1 MQGHGQKNKQRET
14 TKRQARFMNKAI
26 YAKWKNKH
34 CCGAYF
40 LISFKGKVT

>member
-26 YAKWKNKH
+26 YAKWKIKT
-34 CCGAYF
+34 AVV
-40 LISFKGKVT
+40 LIF